1 MFKFFHEMLA
11 IISPS
16 KTQDFSLCD
25 INSFTQTRQ
34 LDYTQELVKI
44 LKNKTQRQISK
55 LMSLSEKLSKLNFD
69 RFQAFKTPFSL
80 DNAKQAL
87 LAFKGDVYNGI
98 NASSLSAKDLDFAQ
112 KNVRML
118 SGLYGVLR
126 PLDLIQPYRLEMGT
140 KLGNAQGKNLYD
152 YWGSSISEV
161 LNEDEE
167 KLIVNLASNE
177 YFKAI
182 DKNILKAQILDIVFK
197 EKKNDTYKVIG
208 IYAKRARGL
217 MINYIIRSRLTDAE
231 ELKDFSDEGYLY
243 NQELSSDS
251 TWVYVRD

>member
-1 MFKFFHEMLA
+1 
-11 IISPS
+11 
-16 KTQDFSLCD
+16 
-25 INSFTQTRQ
+25 
-34 LDYTQELVKI
+34 
-44 LKNKTQRQISK
+44 
-55 LMSLSEKLSKLNFD
+55 MSLSEKLSKLNFD

-98 NASSLSAKDLDFAQ
+98 NASSLSALDLDFAQ

-140 KLGNAQGKNLYD
+140 KLDNAQGNNLYD
-152 YWGSSISEV
+152 YWGSDISKV

-217 MINYIIRSRLTDAE
+217 MINYIIRNRLTDAE
-231 ELKDFSDEGYLY
+231 ALKDFSDEGYLY

-251 TWVYVRD
+251 SWVYIRD

>member
-25 INSFTQTRQ
+25 INFFTQTRQ
-34 LDYTQELVKI
+34 LDHTQELVKI

-98 NASSLSAKDLDFAQ
+98 NASSLSVKDLDFAQ

-126 PLDLIQPYRLEMGT
+126 PLDLMQPYRLEMGT
-140 KLGNAQGKNLYD
+140 KLSNAQGNNLYD
-152 YWGSSISEV
+152 YWGSGISEV

-197 EKKNDTYKVIG
+197 
-208 IYAKRARGL
+208 
-217 MINYIIRSRLTDAE
+217 
-231 ELKDFSDEGYLY
+231 
-243 NQELSSDS
+243 
-251 TWVYVRD
+251 